1 MFGLTHLT
9 DDFETRVTFGGMR
22 PAAGRPAAAG
32 SVAGRQGHDA
42 GPGMPSQGARAAT
55 GASTGPSMGPGGPS
69 CGVLPFLIRRDGTWL
84 YRGSPIT
91 RKPMVCL
98 FASTLRRDLTG
109 AFRLQ
114 TPVESG
120 TIEVEDAPFVAVSLE
135 WCGCGRN
142 QVLSFRTNVDQVVCA
157 GPDHPIRVDWDRPC
171 DEDGAGA
178 VPYVQVRP
186 GDGPLPIEARV
197 SRAVYYELAALAVP
211 GHCHGAP
218 CLGVWSGG
226 VFFPLGR
233 LPCCREGDMGDDD
246 DGDGCAQ

>member
-22 PAAGRPAAAG
+22 PATGRPAAG
-32 SVAGRQGHDA
+32 DPVAGRQGHDA
-42 GPGMPSQGARAAT
+42 VPGMPSQGAGASMGAT
-55 GASTGPSMGPGGPS
+55 GPT
-69 CGVLPFLIRRDGTWL
+69 CGALPFLIRRDGTWL

-98 FASTLRRDLTG
+98 FASTLRRDLAG
-109 AFRLQ
+109 GFRLQ

-135 WCGCGRN
+135 WCGCGRD

-157 GPDHPIRVDWDRPC
+157 GPDHPIRADWDRPC

-186 GDGPLPIEARV
+186 GDGALPIEARV

-211 GHCHGAP
+211 GHCQGVP

-233 LPCCREGDMGDDD
+233 LPCCRDGDLGGCNGDDD
-246 DGDGCAQ
+246 AFAG